1 MNEARKTGKT
11 NMHQKATFIEQKK
24 DHYKELLTQ
33 TIDQLLSERKKN
45 VSEIDYLKNDIGDFT
60 DQASTESDSAL
71 KLRIRERKDRL
82 IKKINDAL
90 RRLEDGSFGIC
101 EECGREISEKRL
113 MARPTATL
121 CISCKEK
128 EEAKENT
135 GIMIDMRKFSQ
146 RDNHLP
152 NE

>member
-33 TIDQLLSERKKN
+33 TIDQLLSERKRN
-45 VSEIDYLKNDIGDFT
+45 ASEIDYFKDGSGDFT

-90 RRLEDGSFGIC
+90 RRLEDGTFGIC
-101 EECGREISEKRL
+101 EECGQQISDKRL

-121 CISCKEK
+121 CIRCKEK
-128 EEAKENT
+128 QEAEENT
-135 GIMIDMRKFSQ
+135 GIII
-146 RDNHLP
+146 NI
-152 NE
+152 

>member
-1 MNEARKTGKT
+1 MNEARKTGNT
-11 NMHQKATFIEQKK
+11 NMHEKATFIEQEK
-24 DHYKELLTQ
+24 DHYKALLTQ

-82 IKKINDAL
+82 IKKINNAL
-90 RRLEDGSFGIC
+90 RSLEDGTFGIC
-101 EECGREISEKRL
+101 EECGQQISDKRL

-121 CISCKEK
+121 CIRCKEK
-128 EEAKENT
+128 QEAEENT
-135 GIMIDMRKFSQ
+135 GIII
-146 RDNHLP
+146 NI
-152 NE
+152 